1 MEMRKKILWLI
12 SVIAIGIAY
21 FLITLFLYEPSDNL
35 YGFPVPKNAEITRKD
50 EIVES
55 YNWSRASEEN
65 GIPFSYEM
73 VLKVNG
79 WTKGER
85 EGASV
90 LYTKG
95 NYQLNLISTTKQLDI
110 IKE

>member
-1 MEMRKKILWLI
+1 MKKKIWWLT
-12 SVIAIGIAY
+12 AILTIGTSY
-21 FLITLFLYEPSDNL
+21 CLITLFLYEPSDNL
-35 YGFPVPKNAEITRKD
+35 YGFPVPKNAELTRKD
-50 EIVES
+50 EKVES

-85 EGASV
+85 LGASV
-90 LYTKG
+90 VYTKDD
-95 NYQLNLISTTKQLDI
+95 YEITLISTTKQLDF
-110 IKE
+110 IKPE